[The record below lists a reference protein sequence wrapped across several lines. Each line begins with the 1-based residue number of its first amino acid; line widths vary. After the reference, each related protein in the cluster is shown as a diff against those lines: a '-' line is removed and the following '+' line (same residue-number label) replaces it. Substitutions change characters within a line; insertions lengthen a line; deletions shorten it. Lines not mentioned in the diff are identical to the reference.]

1 MATSVTAAV
10 SSRYVTLG
18 RISGLYGVRGWVK
31 VFSHTAPRTNIL
43 EFANWYLDTDDGWR
57 EYRLET
63 GKAHGQG
70 IIAKLSGID
79 DRDLAADLINTDIAV
94 PRDQL
99 PDLGGSSYYWT
110 DLEGLMVR
118 TTHGVELGRLDHLF
132 ETGAND
138 VMVIKGERE
147 RLIPYIDDVVKS
159 VDLVGKVMTVDWDPE
174 F

>member
-1 MATSVTAAV
+1 MTADV
-10 SSRYVTLG
+10 SSRFVTLG

-31 VFSHTAPRTNIL
+31 VYSHTSPLTNIL
-43 EFANWYLDTDDGWR
+43 EYANWYLNTDKGWQ
-57 EYRLET
+57 EYQLET
-63 GKAHGQG
+63 GKSHGKG

-79 DRDLAADLINTDIAV
+79 DRDLAAGLINTDIAV

-99 PDLGGSSYYWT
+99 PDIGENSYYWT

-118 TTHGVELGRLDHLF
+118 TTHGVELGRLDYLF
-132 ETGAND
+132 ETGSND
-138 VMVIKGERE
+138 VMVVKGKRQ

-159 VDLVGKVMTVDWDPE
+159 VDLVGGVVTVDWDLE